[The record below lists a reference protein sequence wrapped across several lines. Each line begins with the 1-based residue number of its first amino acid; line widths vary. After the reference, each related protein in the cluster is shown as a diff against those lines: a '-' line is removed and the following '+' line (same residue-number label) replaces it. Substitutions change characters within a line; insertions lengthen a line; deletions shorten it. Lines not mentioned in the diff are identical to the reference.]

1 MEAIL
6 AVLLVFFLGFGLGFA
21 VRSYMSYRR
30 RRRRRSNYFQIDD
43 GRPALNLEQAAGKSP
58 TADPVP
64 LDHELQERRRGRS

>member
-1 MEAIL
+1 MDAIL

-30 RRRRRSNYFQIDD
+30 RRRRRANYFQVDD
-43 GRPALNLEQAAGKSP
+43 GRPALKLEPNAGKSS

-64 LDHELQERRRGRS
+64 LDHGSQERRRARS